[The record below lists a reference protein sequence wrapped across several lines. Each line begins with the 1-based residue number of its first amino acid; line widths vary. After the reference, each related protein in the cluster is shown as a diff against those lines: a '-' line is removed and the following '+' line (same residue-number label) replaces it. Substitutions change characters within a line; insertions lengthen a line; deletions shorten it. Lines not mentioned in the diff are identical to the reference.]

1 MRVQESGILIEWF
14 VRVSFQLTAADVQAT
29 LTSSSAS
36 QNVADLYHYVN
47 SALNLKQQFDVKKIT
62 KSLLDALKVD
72 SSILNQAYALN
83 IAYVLNENEK
93 PFYNN
98 IEDLLDQADEVDKK
112 FLQYDGGVAVTSMVL
127 EGIFDLSEKLKAL
140 PAKFDQARLTKF
152 TNYLISKKYPTNV
165 KAAYFLLRISLKL
178 TDNKVSGQASGL
190 GPYETLVSKLKI

>member
-1 MRVQESGILIEWF
+1 MAV
-14 VRVSFQLTAADVQAT
+14 ADVQAT
-29 LTSSSAS
+29 LTSSSSS
-36 QNVADLYHYVN
+36 QNVADLYFYVN
-47 SALNLKQQFDVKKIT
+47 SALNLKQQIDVKKIT

-83 IAYVLNENEK
+83 IAYNLNENEK

-127 EGIFDLSEKLKAL
+127 EGIFDLSEKLKQF

-152 TNYLISKKYPTNV
+152 TNYLISKK
-165 KAAYFLLRISLKL
+165 
-178 TDNKVSGQASGL
+178 
-190 GPYETLVSKLKI
+190 